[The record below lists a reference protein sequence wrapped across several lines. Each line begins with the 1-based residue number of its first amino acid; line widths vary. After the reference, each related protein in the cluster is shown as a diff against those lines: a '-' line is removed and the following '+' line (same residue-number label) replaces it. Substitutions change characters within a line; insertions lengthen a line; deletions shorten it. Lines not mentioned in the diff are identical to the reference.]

1 MLAVRFIG
9 VGKPLEVTDVPVPN
23 PGPGEVRVRVAAC
36 GVCASDLHVFDG
48 SLPTRTPPPV
58 TPGHEPAGVI
68 SAIGDGVTAWREG
81 DRVVMFAGKACGQCN
96 SCTASGAPDDCLFP
110 LTMGVDYDGAW
121 AEEVV
126 VPAYCLVRLPESVPF
141 EIGAILCD
149 AVGTPY
155 NAVVETGAVRPGERV
170 AIFGVGGLGTHA
182 VQIARMA
189 GASLVIAV
197 DPIPAARERALAL
210 GADVAFEPDGAPA
223 AIRGVT
229 NGEGVEVAFDF
240 VGANAVMKSAVAS
253 LARRGRAVVVG
264 VSGEPIKLGPAIT
277 FAYFQTSLLG
287 SYGYTRKQLETL
299 VRLTESGRLDLHRSI
314 SAKLPME
321 QAEEAVRMLRT
332 KENDPVR
339 ILLVS
344 GDSSSA

>member
-1 MLAVRFIG
+1 MLAVRFVG
-9 VGKPLEVTDVPVPN
+9 VDKPLEVTDVPMPQ
-23 PGPGEVRVRVAAC
+23 PAYGEVRVRVAAC

-58 TPGHEPAGVI
+58 TPGHEPSGVI
-68 SAIGDGVTAWREG
+68 SKLGPGVTGWAEG
-81 DRVVMFAGKACGQCN
+81 ERVVIYAGKACGLCRSCSGGGSPEQCM
-96 SCTASGAPDDCLFP
+96 LP

-121 AEEVV
+121 ADEVV
-126 VPAYCLVRLPESVPF
+126 VPSYCLVRLPETIRF
-141 EIGAILCD
+141 EIGAILAD
-149 AVGTPY
+149 AVGTPF

-197 DPIPAARERALAL
+197 DPLTGARERALAV
-210 GADVAFEPDGAPA
+210 GADLAFDPDGAA
-223 AIRGVT
+223 NAIRAATEGDGVD
-229 NGEGVEVAFDF
+229 VAFDF
-240 VGANAVMKSAVAS
+240 VGANAVMKQAVAS
-253 LARRGRAVVVG
+253 LARGGRAVVVG

-277 FAYFQTSLLG
+277 FAFFQTRLLG
-287 SYGYTRKQLETL
+287 SYGYARRHLETL
-299 VRLTESGRLDLHRSI
+299 VRLVESGRLDLVRSI
-314 SAKLPME
+314 SATLPFE
-321 QAEEAVRMLRT
+321 DAEEAVRMLRT

-344 GDSSSA
+344 GDSSGR